1 MQGKKFSPFR
11 CHMSNEKRAPSYLG
25 YLLRIILHSYLG
37 ILMKQPVLQWKVS
50 GQVFL
55 DRGSSQRSI
64 SSLTFHALGESIQ
77 VGPKP
82 RSLEISNRWT
92 DHGLQK
98 PAISPKRAQ
107 GVFSFLDSKSRFCSW
122 KNLQMTYQFWVYFC
136 PRTCRCCFSQRV
148 PWTTTRCVVSW
159 MTQVH
164 SAPTYWVLSRVC
176 WVYVLTF

>member
-25 YLLRIILHSYLG
+25 YLLGIILHSYLG

-92 DHGLQK
+92 DHCLQK
-98 PAISPKRAQ
+98 PAISPKLAQ
-107 GVFSFLDSKSRFCSW
+107 GEFFVFRLQIPILFVEKSPNDLPFLGVFLSSD
-122 KNLQMTYQFWVYFC
+122 LQVLLL
-136 PRTCRCCFSQRV
+136 PEGALNNDKVCCKLDD
-148 PWTTTRCVVSW
+148 PG
-159 MTQVH
+159 
-164 SAPTYWVLSRVC
+164 A
-176 WVYVLTF
+176 